1 MLEVKDLS
9 VGYARKGL
17 ALEDVSLS
25 VPHGSIVALLGANGA
40 GKTTLIRA
48 ITGLLDLHHG
58 RVERGSVHF
67 EGRPILGVP
76 AHRLVRLG
84 MAQVPEGRLIFKQ
97 LTVEENLNVGAA
109 ILRALGGEGA
119 HGRGLRA
126 VSAPARA
133 TPAGGGLALRRRAA
147 DAGARPRADRRAE
160 AAARR
165 RALARPGAADRKDD
179 LRAAADRGATRSAA
193 SMLVVEQNA
202 RLALEF
208 AATGYILDRGRIVL
222 SGPASELAASDAMK
236 ESYLGREARRRGGR
250 RHEQGPARSL
260 LAADALPGHHRA
272 RQRLVHACAK
282 APSPR

>member
-1 MLEVKDLS
+1 MQNALEVKDLS

-17 ALEDVSLS
+17 ALEGVSLA

-58 RVERGSVHF
+58 HVTQGSVHF
-67 EGRPILGVP
+67 EGRSILGMP

-109 ILRALGGEGA
+109 ILARSAVKERMDAVFALFPRLLERRQQAAGWLSGGEQQMLALGRAL
-119 HGRGLRA
+119 
-126 VSAPARA
+126 V
-133 TPAGGGLALRRRAA
+133 AGPKLLLVDELSLGLAPLIVKSIYEQLRVVG
-147 DAGARPRADRRAE
+147 DTLG
-160 AAARR
+160 
-165 RALARPGAADRKDD
+165 
-179 LRAAADRGATRSAA
+179 T

-208 AATGYILDRGRIVL
+208 ATTGYILDRGRIVL
-222 SGPASELAASDAMK
+222 SGPSAELASSDAMK
-236 ESYLGREARRRGGR
+236 ASYLGAKREGK
-250 RHEQGPARSL
+250 SS
-260 LAADALPGHHRA
+260 AAAMEVAG
-272 RQRLVHACAK
+272 
-282 APSPR
+282 